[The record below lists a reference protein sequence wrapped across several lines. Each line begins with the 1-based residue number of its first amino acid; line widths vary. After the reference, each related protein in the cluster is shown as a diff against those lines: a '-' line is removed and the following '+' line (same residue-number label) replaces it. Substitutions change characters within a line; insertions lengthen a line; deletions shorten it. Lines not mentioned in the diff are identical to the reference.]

1 MERLSAWKV
10 FKYTMAISVGVGFGK
25 RIVMAADAALLAW
38 AKVKHPEIFEKATKK
53 AQNEEES

>member
-10 FKYTMAISVGVGFGK
+10 FKYTLAATAGFGIGK

-38 AKVKHPEIFEKATKK
+38 AKVKHPEIFEKATCK
-53 AQNEEES
+53 ND